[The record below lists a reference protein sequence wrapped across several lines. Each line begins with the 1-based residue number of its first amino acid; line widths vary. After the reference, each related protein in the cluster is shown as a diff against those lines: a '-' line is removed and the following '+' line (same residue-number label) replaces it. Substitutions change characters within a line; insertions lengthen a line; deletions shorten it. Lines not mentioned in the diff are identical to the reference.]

1 MRFNIFKRKPRG
13 KHFYFREVVT
23 EEGEVRHEL
32 VRDDGVPYKPGGEVL
47 HEIRRGGAVT
57 KVISVGNIES
67 NIKTYSR
74 MPPFFG

>member
-13 KHFYFREVVT
+13 KHFYFREVLT

-47 HEIRRGGAVT
+47 QEIRRGGAVT
-57 KVISVGNIES
+57 KVISVS
-67 NIKTYSR
+67 NIRGAKTFTPR
-74 MPPFFG
+74 MPQIFG